1 MTLAKFGSAFDVQDH
16 QYWRSAQSLLEHC
29 LDHHKKTS
37 IDEIL
42 TVATLAK
49 EFGILSNKILRHVA
63 KHFSEVKH
71 MTPN

>member
-1 MTLAKFGSAFDVQDH
+1 MTLVKFGSAFDVQDH
-16 QYWRSAQSLLEHC
+16 QYWRSAQSLVEHC
-29 LDHHKKTS
+29 LEHHKQTG

-42 TVATLAK
+42 NIATQAK

-63 KHFSEVKH
+63 KHFSEIKT